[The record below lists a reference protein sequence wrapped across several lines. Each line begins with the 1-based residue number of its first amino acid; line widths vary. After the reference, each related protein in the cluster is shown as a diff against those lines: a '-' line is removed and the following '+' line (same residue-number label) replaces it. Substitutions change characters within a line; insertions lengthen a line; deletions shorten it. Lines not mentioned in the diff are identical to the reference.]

1 MTRWDEMSYN
11 NFSNRGS
18 RMYEKDFYEE
28 DDMTWLELMSYVY
41 EDEDISTGAEL
52 ITIVVDY

>member
-1 MTRWDEMSYN
+1 
-11 NFSNRGS
+11 
-18 RMYEKDFYEE
+18 MYEKDFYEK

-41 EDEDISTGAEL
+41 EDEDISTETEL

>member
-1 MTRWDEMSYN
+1 MAWWDEMSYN
-11 NFSNRGS
+11 NISNRGS
-18 RMYEKDFYEE
+18 QMCEKDFYEK

-41 EDEDISTGAEL
+41 EDEDVSTGAEL

>member
-1 MTRWDEMSYN
+1 MAWWDEMSYN
-11 NFSNRGS
+11 NFSNRGGQ
-18 RMYEKDFYEE
+18 MYEKDFYEK

-41 EDEDISTGAEL
+41 EDEDVSTGAEL

>member
-1 MTRWDEMSYN
+1 MSYN

-18 RMYEKDFYEE
+18 QMYEKDFYEK

-41 EDEDISTGAEL
+41 EDEDVSTGAEL

>member
-1 MTRWDEMSYN
+1 MAWWDEMSYN

-18 RMYEKDFYEE
+18 QMYEKDFYEK
-28 DDMTWLELMSYVY
+28 DDMTWLELISYVY
-41 EDEDISTGAEL
+41 EDEDVSTGAEL